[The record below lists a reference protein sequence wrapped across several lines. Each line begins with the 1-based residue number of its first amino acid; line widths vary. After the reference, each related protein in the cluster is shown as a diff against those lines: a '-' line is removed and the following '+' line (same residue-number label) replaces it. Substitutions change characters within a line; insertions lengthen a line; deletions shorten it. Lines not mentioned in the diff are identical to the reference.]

1 MADATYKVIG
11 LSKKKGKSTE
21 TSEDDHQTQYSPR
34 GEKEKNPDK
43 PKSDDYYDDRL
54 SRDSQLDSHL
64 KELVSDTQVTAD
76 LEDFVTGD
84 YDEQETEEQ
93 EVTDEFYDET
103 DDTNAETDQPGDIN
117 LAGDVYTP
125 AAIEEM
131 LGDWGADQISPP
143 QLRPATATASQNAS
157 SVSSELLINI
167 SDKHEGERPAQET
180 GRKTPVEVRMAAQ
193 INFMQ
198 EQLNAALSQVTILE
212 QKVNSQR
219 DFVVTQIAWN
229 TSMSE
234 EAEQISKRLA
244 EETGQINTRLVA
256 TDAKAE
262 AAQTAAKLA
271 DNRARQAVEVAAKS
285 LQASVSQQKRLKE
298 LEASMAQI
306 SNSQDTLHQQLAQQ
320 ADKGGAT
327 PLVTPLADTYENSI
341 FFGGVPAYR
350 DRLGLHP
357 HSDPIFVMSRLLRD
371 MGIYA
376 GMDSIVLAD
385 NAAKSR
391 LEVRAVIIHMRSS
404 FHKRAAMVI
413 LRREL
418 ASQRLPGTTVRD
430 CFPTTMMAK
439 VKRLNKLGMELKT
452 AGKITKFQVINRKG
466 QPVLQTGLRN
476 QNYSDYQSTVEEEE
490 EAVSSG
496 EWILVQNRRKRPH
509 PEGTLTSPN
518 SRPLEADRPTNSQP
532 PPTAATW
539 AALTE
544 QEFPEL
550 SNQQSAKEQ
559 QQPVTPKTTAQPE
572 TSQRQAQPGTTDQHK
587 KKQPGGGPA
596 EPLRGQ
602 QKPSRGPVE
611 APRGGPQQQPSRGP
625 EGLPRGSQPGS
636 YPASRAGSQQNSR
649 PSTPPPI
656 RSIFDDDRGDP
667 RNIRKPLPQRQ
678 FSSKFAQHLQHS
690 RDEY

>member
-1 MADATYKVIG
+1 MG
-11 LSKKKGKSTE
+11 G
-21 TSEDDHQTQYSPR
+21 
-34 GEKEKNPDK
+34 
-43 PKSDDYYDDRL
+43 
-54 SRDSQLDSHL
+54 
-64 KELVSDTQVTAD
+64 
-76 LEDFVTGD
+76 FVTGA
-84 YDEQETEEQ
+84 YDDQEAGDQ

-103 DDTNAETDQPGDIN
+103 DRINEMTDQPADIN
-117 LAGDVYTP
+117 LAGDIYTP

-131 LGDWGADQISPP
+131 LGDWGAEQISPP
-143 QLRPATATASQNAS
+143 QQMPPAAMAGRNAS
-157 SVSSELLINI
+157 TVSSELLINI
-167 SDKHEGERPAQET
+167 SDRYEGDKTAQET
-180 GRKTPVEVRMAAQ
+180 GRKTPVEVRLAAQ
-193 INFMQ
+193 ITFMQ
-198 EQLNAALSQVTILE
+198 EQLDAALSQVTILE

-219 DFVVTQIAWN
+219 DFVVTQVAWN

-244 EETGQINTRLVA
+244 EETGQLSSRIIA

-262 AAQTAAKLA
+262 AAHTAAKLA
-271 DNRARQAVEVAAKS
+271 DSRAKQATEVAAKS
-285 LQASVSQQKRLKE
+285 LQASVSHQKRLKE
-298 LEASMAQI
+298 LEANMAQI
-306 SNSQDTLHQQLAQQ
+306 SNAQETLHQQLTQQ

-327 PLVTPLADTYENSI
+327 PMTAPSADTYENSI
-341 FFGGVPAYR
+341 FFGGIPAFR
-350 DRLGLHP
+350 DRLGLSP

-391 LEVRAVIIHMRSS
+391 LEARAAIIHMRSS

-413 LRREL
+413 LRKEL

-430 CFPTTMMAK
+430 CFPTIMMAK
-439 VKRLNKLGMELKT
+439 VKRLNRLGMELKT

-476 QNYSDYQSTVEEEE
+476 QNYADYQGTIEDEDET
-490 EAVSSG
+490 ANIG
-496 EWILVQNRRKRPH
+496 EWILVENRRKRPH
-509 PEGTLTSPN
+509 PENTLTSPN
-518 SRPLEADRPTNSQP
+518 SRPLAADRQMNSQP

-550 SNQQSAKEQ
+550 PSQAKPAQPRQPATAKPAAKPTAAHGGAQPDSVEQ
-559 QQPVTPKTTAQPE
+559 QKE
-572 TSQRQAQPGTTDQHK
+572 
-587 KKQPGGGPA
+587 KQPGGRPA
-596 EPLRGQ
+596 E
-602 QKPSRGPVE
+602 SR
-611 APRGGPQQQPSRGP
+611 GPQQQPSRDPVETPRGGQQQRPSRGP
-625 EGLPRGSQPGS
+625 VETPRGGQQQQPSRGPAETPRGSQPGS

-656 RSIFDDDRGDP
+656 RSIFDDDRSDT
-667 RNIRKPLPQRQ
+667 RNGRKSLLQRQ

-690 RDEY
+690 RNEY

>member
-1 MADATYKVIG
+1 MG
-11 LSKKKGKSTE
+11 G
-21 TSEDDHQTQYSPR
+21 
-34 GEKEKNPDK
+34 
-43 PKSDDYYDDRL
+43 
-54 SRDSQLDSHL
+54 
-64 KELVSDTQVTAD
+64 
-76 LEDFVTGD
+76 FVTGA
-84 YDEQETEEQ
+84 YDDQEAGDQ
-93 EVTDEFYDET
+93 EVTDEFFDET
-103 DDTNAETDQPGDIN
+103 DRTSEVTDQPADIN
-117 LAGDVYTP
+117 LAGDIYTP

-131 LGDWGADQISPP
+131 LGDWGAEQLSPP
-143 QLRPATATASQNAS
+143 QHMPPPDMAAMAGQSAS

-167 SDKHEGERPAQET
+167 SDRYEGEKSAQET
-180 GRKTPVEVRMAAQ
+180 GRKTPVEVRLAAQ
-193 INFMQ
+193 ITFMQ
-198 EQLNAALSQVTILE
+198 EQLDAALSQVTILE

-219 DFVVTQIAWN
+219 DFVVTQVAWN

-244 EETGQINTRLVA
+244 EETGQLSSRIIA

-262 AAQTAAKLA
+262 AAHTAAKLA
-271 DNRARQAVEVAAKS
+271 DNRAKQATEVAAKS
-285 LQASVSQQKRLKE
+285 LQASVSHQKRLKE
-298 LEASMAQI
+298 LEANMAQI
-306 SNSQDTLHQQLAQQ
+306 SNTQETLHQQLTQQ
-320 ADKGGAT
+320 ADKGAPT
-327 PLVTPLADTYENSI
+327 PLTAPMAETYENSI
-341 FFGGVPAYR
+341 FFGGIPAFR
-350 DRLGLHP
+350 DRLGLSP

-391 LEVRAVIIHMRSS
+391 LEVRAAIIHMRSS

-430 CFPTTMMAK
+430 CFPTIMMAR
-439 VKRLNKLGMELKT
+439 VKRLNRLGMELKT
-452 AGKITKFQVINRKG
+452 AGKIVKFQVINRKG

-476 QNYSDYQSTVEEEE
+476 QNYADYQGTIEDEDEENN
-490 EAVSSG
+490 G
-496 EWILVQNRRKRPH
+496 EWILVENRRKRPH
-509 PEGTLTSPN
+509 PENTLTSPN
-518 SRPLEADRPTNSQP
+518 SRPLAADRQVNSQP

-550 SNQQSAKEQ
+550 PSQAKPAESQHPETAKSAAKPTAAQ
-559 QQPVTPKTTAQPE
+559 RGAQPD
-572 TSQRQAQPGTTDQHK
+572 PVDQQK

-596 EPLRGQ
+596 NSRGPQQQPSRGPVGPPRGGQ
-602 QKPSRGPVE
+602 QQQPSRGPVE
-611 APRGGPQQQPSRGP
+611 APRGGQQQQPSRGP
-625 EGLPRGSQPGS
+625 VETPRGSQPGS

-656 RSIFDDDRGDP
+656 RSIFDDDRSDN
-667 RNIRKPLPQRQ
+667 RNGRKSLLQRQ

-690 RDEY
+690 RNEY